1 MIPTG
6 QDTTNGIGQTPFF
19 GFRPLNVGLLVG
31 GLVAIAVGYMLLNRG
46 STVAAPLLLV
56 LGYAVLVPAAL
67 LVGLRR
73 QRDLDE
79 GRGE

>member
-6 QDTTNGIGQTPFF
+6 QDTTNGMGQAPFF
-19 GFRPLNVGLLVG
+19 GFRALNVGLLVG
-31 GLVAIAVGYMLLNRG
+31 GLVAIAVGYLLLNRG

-73 QRDLDE
+73 PRVPDE